1 MSELFNNKKEYLK
14 DLILKSK
21 NNNTEK
27 IKKELKNVIKN
38 LSAEEIAKV
47 EQELI
52 DNDSINVDDI
62 QSMCDVHLDL
72 FRDYIKEETINVP
85 AWHPI
90 EILMNEHDFLLRKS
104 DDLRNITKRL
114 IKQDTMD
121 FNLLKELGKTI
132 EDVSEA
138 ENYFIKEEN
147 VLFPYL
153 EKYGIE
159 QPPAIMWKE
168 HDELREIIKYI
179 KNIIEKRKIDLIN
192 EDLLKKI
199 VILNEKFA
207 NHIYKEHS
215 VLFPTSLKLIE
226 EEEWYEIR
234 NQFDDFKYISKNPD
248 SLDIK
253 KEEVTEVNNNGI
265 KLPSGSFSA
274 EELMNIL
281 NTIPFDITF
290 VDSNDRVKYFSE
302 GKDRFFPRSRAIIGR
317 KVQNCHPKKSVDIV
331 EKIVSD
337 FKSGKRDNA
346 DFWIQLGEN
355 FVYIRYFAVRN
366 KDGEYLGTAEITQ
379 DIKPIKEIQGEK
391 RIYDEKS

>member
-27 IKKELKNVIKN
+27 IKKELKQVIKN

-72 FRDYIKEETINVP
+72 FRDYIKEENINVP
-85 AWHPI
+85 SWHPI
-90 EILMNEHDFLLRKS
+90 DILINEHDFLLKKS
-104 DDLRNITKRL
+104 DDLRKITKKL
-114 IKQDTMD
+114 IQKDNMN
-121 FNLLKELGKTI
+121 FKLLKELGKTI
-132 EDVSEA
+132 EDISDA

-168 HDELREIIKYI
+168 HDELREMIKDI
-179 KNIIEKRKIDLIN
+179 KNVIEKRKIDLIN

-215 VLFPTSLKLIE
+215 VLFPTSLKLLE
-226 EEEWYEIR
+226 ENEWYEVR
-234 NQFDDFKYISKNPD
+234 NQFDEFKYISIKPD
-248 SLDIK
+248 NLDIK
-253 KEEVTEVNNNGI
+253 KEEVIEAKDNGI

-337 FKSGKRDNA
+337 FKSRKRDNA
-346 DFWIQLGEN
+346 DFWIPLGEN

-366 KDGEYLGTAEITQ
+366 NNGEYLGTVEITQ
-379 DIKPIKEIQGEK
+379 DIKPIKEIHGEK